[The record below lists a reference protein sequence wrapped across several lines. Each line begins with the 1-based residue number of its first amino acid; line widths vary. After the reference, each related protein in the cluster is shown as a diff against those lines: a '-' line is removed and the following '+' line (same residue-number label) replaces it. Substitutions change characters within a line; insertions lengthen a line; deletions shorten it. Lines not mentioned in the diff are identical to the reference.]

1 MLLRGDSRMGDESQ
15 IAGSARRSPPDSFH
29 QLPGFLSASV
39 IKAFLRSAFG
49 DIFTDGS
56 SPETA
61 IKEYLIDIN
70 SSTTKQLVQFLQSR
84 HRSRDLL
91 HVIAKLMRQVKSPS
105 SDSSFLLWPRQLN
118 SRYLLCC
125 FIRPRNR

>member
-1 MLLRGDSRMGDESQ
+1 MNPRLPVALGGAHLTLFISSVDSCQ
-15 IAGSARRSPPDSFH
+15 H
-29 QLPGFLSASV
+29 SV

-49 DIFTDGS
+49 DTFTDGS

-84 HRSRDLL
+84 HRSCDLL
-91 HVIAKLMRQVKSPS
+91 HVIAKLMQLVKSPS
-105 SDSSFLLWPRQLN
+105 SDSSFLLWPRRLN
-118 SRYLLCC
+118 NAYL
-125 FIRPRNR
+125 